1 MFMPLQGFEDE
12 AEREDSVRVVPVMF
26 TASYVLFPGSTVS
39 IITSQPSDI
48 AMAEQ
53 ALERG
58 SRSGFCSKRRS
69 LALPR
74 TLRRAGTK

>member
-58 SRSGFCSKRRS
+58 EQVGILLKKTLPS
-69 LALPR
+69 LTKNLEE
-74 TLRRAGTK
+74 AGTK